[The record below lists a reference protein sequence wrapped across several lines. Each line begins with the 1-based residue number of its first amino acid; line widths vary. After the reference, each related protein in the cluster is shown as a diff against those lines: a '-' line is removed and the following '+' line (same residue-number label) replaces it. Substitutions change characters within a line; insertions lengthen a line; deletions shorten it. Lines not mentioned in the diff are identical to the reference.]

1 MSNKSIGYACFGVA
15 AEPGYYR
22 HDLSGAR
29 PPVVTHDTITVTE
42 PDGLVY
48 HYALANPGPPPD
60 PALMPSLRCPAAV
73 EGMGADGIP
82 TLTIPAGAAVTVAQ
96 SRLQWVG
103 KPGDEP
109 PPVDGLDGLFTASN
123 RVDAA

>member
-1 MSNKSIGYACFGVA
+1 MPNPLISMAFFQAADLAGYIKVLLKPGTTLEWQHDCIWVTTPTLRYCLPF
-15 AEPGYYR
+15 AEP
-22 HDLSGAR
+22 S
-29 PPVVTHDTITVTE
+29 
-42 PDGLVY
+42 
-48 HYALANPGPPPD
+48 LAPD